1 MHKRGK
7 RRKRNELGIFYIVC
21 GSRIGLLELGG
32 FCCLERKDNGM
43 GIRIYYAGIGCIFLF
58 FLPVMAVIV
67 SRQHKYV
74 FSGILHVCREHL
86 VLV

>member
-1 MHKRGK
+1 LLLLLFGH
-7 RRKRNELGIFYIVC
+7 
-21 GSRIGLLELGG
+21 IGG
-32 FCCLERKDNGM
+32 
-43 GIRIYYAGIGCIFLF
+43 IFLF
-58 FLPVMAVIV
+58 FLPVMAGIV